1 MTPERYQ
8 RICQLFDEALELA
21 PAQRA
26 AFMAD
31 ACGADVELRAE
42 VEKLLAGMETA
53 ADYLSRPAMDVAA
66 EMLAEQQQQPPSVLG
81 QQISHYQIIS
91 LLGAGGM
98 GRVFLARD
106 TRLGR
111 QVALKL
117 LPPQYTQDA
126 ERVHRFQT
134 EAKAASALNHPNILT
149 IHDVGEVAGKQFIA
163 TEYVEGQTLRQLLQ
177 HGPAPATQ
185 VIEIALQLADAL
197 AAAHNAGI
205 IHRDIKPENVM
216 LRPDGYVKVLDFGLA
231 KLLEKDEGGR
241 MKGEKERLLHPS
253 SLIPHPSTTPG
264 KVMGTI
270 SYMSPEQALGQPLDP
285 RTDIFSLGVVLY
297 ELLSGVQPF
306 RGNSE
311 AATYNAILNLT
322 PPSLTKTIEHLP
334 LEFAAIIE
342 RTLDK
347 DRDLRYQTAADL
359 RAALKR
365 LQRASSSNSRAA
377 AVPTAQASSWQWR
390 WSLGAAALLVVG
402 GAFFWWWQL
411 NPVVTEAPRVLSSP
425 LPRNASFTPQTDLT
439 GTEYFPTLSPDGKT
453 LIYAGQEAGNWDLW
467 QQPVGQRERV
477 NLTKDS
483 LETDTQPAFSPDGKQ
498 VAFRSARGGGGLFV
512 LELASGAVRKISN
525 EGFNPTWS
533 ADGTEIAYGT
543 VSVVQVE
550 GRALSQLWAVQVTSG
565 ARRLVTSQDA
575 VQPAWS
581 PTGKRIAFWG
591 VHQNSS
597 IGNLWTIP
605 ANGGAPVRVT
615 NNAAIDWNP
624 GWSADGKYLYFIS
637 DRSGSMNLWR
647 VAIDENTGQVLGAP
661 EPATTPA
668 TDMLHVSLAREG
680 RHLVYVQRAKQ
691 RHLQALAFDPVK
703 ATVHGE
709 PTFIT
714 RGTGF
719 ATHPNVSP
727 DGQWLAYSSSGSPQE
742 DIFIIRTDGTGL
754 RQLTN
759 DAAKDRLPR
768 WSPDG
773 QRLAFYSDRESRQ
786 EIWAIAVQGQAAP
799 EQLTFVSSSGR
810 AVFPTWSP
818 DGNTLAYY
826 LFGQGSFLFDLRKPW
841 SQQTPQPMGVGGKL
855 EPDLGV
861 WDWSP
866 DGRKFACI
874 KFHPGTQQSSVVVY
888 TLATPD
894 AAPRLDLI
902 AENADYPVWL
912 NDNQRLLFTR
922 AGKIYVA
929 DTQSKTTRELFAP
942 ALGNTAE
949 YCTPAPDN
957 RTIYFSLTS
966 TETDIWLATLSAT
979 SAPLLKP

>member
-8 RICQLFDEALELA
+8 QICQLFDEALELA
-21 PAQRA
+21 PEQRA
-26 AFMAD
+26 AFLD
-31 ACGADVELRAE
+31 EVCGDDVALRAE
-42 VEKLLAGMETA
+42 VEKFLVGLEPAEDFLA
-53 ADYLSRPAMDVAA
+53 RPAMDVAA
-66 EMLAEQQQQPPSVLG
+66 ELLAQQHQTPSLLG
-81 QQISHYQIIS
+81 QQISHYQIIA

-117 LPPQYTQDA
+117 LPVQYTRDT
-126 ERVHRFQT
+126 ERVRRFQT
-134 EAKAASALNHPNILT
+134 EAKAASALNHPNLLT
-149 IHDVGEVAGKQFIA
+149 IHDVGEADDQHFIA

-177 HGPAPATQ
+177 RGPVPATQ

-197 AAAHNAGI
+197 AAAHQAGI
-205 IHRDIKPENVM
+205 VHRDIKPENVM

-231 KLLEKDEGGR
+231 KLTEGNNPHSTIRTPHSLTEQGR
-241 MKGEKERLLHPS
+241 
-253 SLIPHPSTTPG
+253 
-264 KVMGTI
+264 VMGTI
-270 SYMSPEQALGQPLDP
+270 SYMSPEQALGQPLDA

-306 RGNSE
+306 RGDSE

-322 PPSLTKTIEHLP
+322 PPALTKTIEQVP
-334 LEFAAIIE
+334 LELAAIIE
-342 RTLDK
+342 RTLEK

-365 LQRASSSNSRAA
+365 LQRDSSSNSRAA
-377 AVPTAQASSWQWR
+377 AVPTAKASPWR
-390 WSLGAAALLVVG
+390 WRLGAAALLVAG
-402 GAFFWWWQL
+402 GALFWWWRL
-411 NPVVTEAPRVLSSP
+411 PPTVTEAPRALSSP
-425 LPRNASFTPQTDLT
+425 LPRNVSFTPQTDLT

-453 LIYAGQEAGNWDLW
+453 LIYASLEAGNWDLW
-467 QQPVGQRERV
+467 QQTVGQRKRV
-477 NLTKDS
+477 NLTKDTP
-483 LETDTQPAFSPDGKQ
+483 EMDTQPAFSPDGKQ
-498 VAFRSARGGGGLFV
+498 VAFRSERDGGGLFA

-543 VSVVQVE
+543 VSVTQVE
-550 GRALSQLWAVQVTSG
+550 GRALSQLWAVQVASG
-565 ARRLVTSQDA
+565 AKRLVTSQDA

-581 PTGKRIAFWG
+581 PTGNRIAFWG

-597 IGNLWTIP
+597 QASLWTIP
-605 ANGGAPVRVT
+605 ASGGTPVRISDK
-615 NNAAIDWNP
+615 AAIDWNP
-624 GWSADGKYLYFIS
+624 CWSADGKYLYFIS

-647 VAIDENTGQVLGAP
+647 VVIDETTGQPLDAP

-680 RHLVYVQRAKQ
+680 RQLAYVQRTKQ

-703 ATVHGE
+703 ATVRGE
-709 PTFIT
+709 PKFIT

-742 DIFIIRTDGTGL
+742 DIFMIRTDGTGL

-773 QRLAFYSDRESRQ
+773 QRITFYSDRESRQ
-786 EIWAIAVQGQAAP
+786 EIWARAVTGNGDL
-799 EQLTFVSSSGR
+799 EQLTFVGSSGR

-818 DGNTLAYY
+818 DGKALAYY
-826 LFGQGSFLFDLRKPW
+826 LFGQGSFLFDLHKPW
-841 SQQTPQPMGVGGKL
+841 AQQTPQPIGVGGKL

-866 DGRKFACI
+866 DGRKLACI
-874 KFHPGTQQSSVVVY
+874 KFRPGTQPSSVVVY

-902 AENADYPVWL
+902 AENAEYPIWL
-912 NDNQRLLFTR
+912 NDNQHLLFTR
-922 AGKIYVA
+922 AGKIYVT

-942 ALGNTAE
+942 AVGNSAE

-957 RTIYFSLTS
+957 RIIYFSLAS
-966 TETDIWLATLSAT
+966 TETDIWLATFSE
-979 SAPLLKP
+979 